1 MQSIN
6 LQPAYILHTR
16 NYRDSSLLIEALTR
30 DFGRVS
36 AVLRGAKSGGKA
48 AQQKRGLVQLFVP
61 LLISLQ
67 GKTDLKT
74 LTHLEAEKKTIVL
87 EGKQLF
93 SAMYVNELLTRLLQH
108 YQPQSGLFTLYQWVL
123 ESLQAT
129 DFIDVVLRRFELQLL
144 ELLGYGLSLDT
155 DVSTGEPIK
164 AGVIYNFFP
173 EYGLQETNV
182 NTVEANC
189 QFRGEDLLALQN
201 NDFNLDVRRASKRL
215 CRLALQPHIGT
226 KPLKSREL
234 F

>member
-1 MQSIN
+1 MQRID

-36 AVLRGAKSGGKA
+36 AVLRGAKSGGKV
-48 AQQKRGLVQLFVP
+48 AQQKRSLVQLFVP

-87 EGKQLF
+87 EGKRLF
-93 SAMYVNELLTRLLQH
+93 SAMYINELLTRLLQH
-108 YQPQSGLFTLYQWVL
+108 YQPQPGLFTLYQWVL

-129 DFIDVVLRRFELQLL
+129 DFIDVVLRRFELHLL
-144 ELLGYGLSLDT
+144 EILGYGLSLESE
-155 DVSTGEPIK
+155 VSTGEPIK
-164 AGVIYNFFP
+164 AGMIYDFFP
-173 EYGLQETNV
+173 EHGLKKASV
-182 NTVEANC
+182 STVETNC
-189 QFRGEDLLALQN
+189 QFRGEDLLAFQE

-215 CRLALQPHIGT
+215 CRLALQPYIGT
-226 KPLKSREL
+226 KPLKSRE
-234 F
+234 FF